1 MAVGNQGWIKLHRK
15 IMDKGFYSKSEYV
28 HLWIHLLLNANHK
41 PKEFMWNNKIE
52 IIKEGQLLTGRK
64 QLSKATGITEGTIEN
79 ILKLLENEQQISQQK
94 YTKYRVIT
102 IINWTSHQISDSTF
116 DNRVTTE
123 SQQSDTNK
131 NVNNEENEKK
141 TSLYADARSFDQFLL
156 RTWGGKDGRASPSLL
171 KQFIELGDRHGW
183 YKLCGAIETAETYN
197 KKSFAYVKAILE
209 PSQTKSGE
217 EKRSETA
224 MQAWMRKKEQEA
236 Q

>member
-1 MAVGNQGWIKLHRK
+1 MSSNQGWIKLHRK

-64 QLSKATGITEGTIEN
+64 QLSKATGIKQTTVER
-79 ILKLLENEQQISQQK
+79 ILDLLENEHQIGQQK

-102 IINWTSHQISDSTF
+102 IINWTSHQITDTTS
-116 DNRVTTE
+116 DNRRTTDG
-123 SQQSDTNK
+123 QQTDTNK
-131 NVNNEENEKK
+131 NVKNEENEEK
-141 TSLYADARSFDQFLL
+141 TSSYADARSFDQFLL

-183 YKLCGAIETAETYN
+183 DKLCGAIETAEIYN

-224 MQAWMRKKEQEA
+224 MQAWMRKKEQETK
-236 Q
+236 